1 MFHRG
6 ELALRLKPLF
16 REKANKNQGTRSD
29 LNFLQKSVKSEKV
42 NTQKEIAKLAGVSHD
57 TIDKTAFI
65 PLAI

>member
-1 MFHRG
+1 
-6 ELALRLKPLF
+6 LF

-57 TIDKTAFI
+57 TIDKKQLSQISVKTVYF
-65 PLAI
+65 